1 MATFTPDELNLAVEI
16 HQLVKRL
23 NSLMREAE
31 GLGLDVA
38 LRLEEQEETFEPG
51 TIQHLH
57 PGCRPDLPLV
67 LSAPRLKVLVFK
79 AILVEAP
86 GAGEGE
92 PPDAMLPHGWMG

>member
-1 MATFTPDELNLAVEI
+1 MATFTLEELQLAVEI

-23 NSLMREAE
+23 NSLTQEAE

-57 PGCRPDLPLV
+57 PGCCPDLPLV

-79 AILVEAP
+79 AIRVEAP
-86 GAGEGE
+86 SAGGE
-92 PPDAMLPHGWMG
+92 PPDAVRQHGWMG